1 MRHLEKWGV
10 CSGPAY
16 GFGGGTFIGISA
28 NSEHKDLAWDFL
40 KWVTLDEET
49 AEWWI
54 EKSEGDT
61 VSLVSVLEKHKAD
74 ENPVYGN
81 QHMYSFWQEQAE
93 HIDYSKV
100 TRYDKIINDAWGAA
114 ITAIKTGEKSK
125 EDAIS
130 EFYDVVESTYPEIT
144 VER

>member
-1 MRHLEKWGV
+1 MGRLLRTSLWLRW
-10 CSGPAY
+10 C
-16 GFGGGTFIGISA
+16 ISSQ
-28 NSEHKDLAWDFL
+28 SEHKDLAWDFL
-40 KWVTLDEET
+40 KWVTLDENT

-61 VSLVSVLEKHKAD
+61 VSLISVLEKHKDD

-81 QHMYSFWQEQAE
+81 EHMYSFWQEQAQ

-100 TRYDKIINDAWGAA
+100 TRYDKVIGDAWGAA
-114 ITAIKTGEKSK
+114 ISAIKTGEKSK
-125 EDAIS
+125 EDAIA
-130 EFYDVVESTYPEIT
+130 EFYDVIESTYPDIT